1 MTTDQP
7 GGAGQEDRGPD
18 QGRDSSGTASR
29 TTAGKSGTSRSGQ
42 AGRQSRSRQSSP
54 GADMLS
60 DFQRWLIRS
69 SAKNMRKEI
78 SGQVRRTFG
87 GGRSESGD
95 VWDTATTEIPPEVG
109 EAPECQWCPICRAA
123 RRMRESGPGLG
134 DHLLSAGDAVAAVV
148 QDALGAVDS
157 VLSRGGGSAQ
167 SRRTERDAWAADADG
182 WAAAR
187 DSWAA
192 QHGAMAADHGPG
204 GEERGAQAAEHD
216 AQAEEHDARA
226 EEHDAQAEE
235 HDARA
240 AEHDAQAEEP
250 GSGREE
256 PPAEPT
262 VTTAHD
268 MTDEPDG
275 TDEPDDRG

>member
-18 QGRDSSGTASR
+18 QGTDSNGSGGR
-29 TTAGKSGTSRSGQ
+29 TTSRKSGTSRSGQ
-42 AGRQSRSRQSSP
+42 AGRQSRSRQSAP

-78 SGQVRRTFG
+78 GGQVRRTFG
-87 GGRSESGD
+87 GGRSEPGD

-109 EAPECQWCPICRAA
+109 EAPECQWCPVCRAA
-123 RRMRESGPGLG
+123 RRMRDSGPGLG
-134 DHLLSAGDAVAAVV
+134 GHLLSAGDAVAAAV
-148 QDALGAVDS
+148 QDALGAFDS
-157 VLSRGGGSAQ
+157 VISRTGGSAQ
-167 SRRTERDAWAADADG
+167 SRRTERDSWAADAEG

-192 QHGAMAADHGPG
+192 QHGALA
-204 GEERGAQAAEHD
+204 GEHSAH
-216 AQAEEHDARA
+216 AEEPS
-226 EEHDAQAEE
+226 
-235 HDARA
+235 
-240 AEHDAQAEEP
+240 AQAEEP
-250 GSGREE
+250 SAQAEE
-256 PPAEPT
+256 PPAAEPAG
-262 VTTAHD
+262 TAPQD
-268 MTDEPDG
+268 MTDEPDA